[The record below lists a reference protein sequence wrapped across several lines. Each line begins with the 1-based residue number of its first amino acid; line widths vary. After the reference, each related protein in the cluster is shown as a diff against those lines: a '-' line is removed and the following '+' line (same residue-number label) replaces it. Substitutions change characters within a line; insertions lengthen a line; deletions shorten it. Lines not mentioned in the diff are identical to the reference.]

1 VGVDYSKTIQ
11 RHQKT
16 QALSVTG
23 TLAMFTAIFLHDSLE
38 LFLTGRD
45 YAFKNLKG
53 VNPNVEVGKNH
64 KKKKKKKREKKRGFI
79 R

>member
-1 VGVDYSKTIQ
+1 MISTRKMSGSRLFKNNTKAS
-11 RHQKT
+11 KT

-45 YAFKNLKG
+45 
-53 VNPNVEVGKNH
+53 
-64 KKKKKKKREKKRGFI
+64 
-79 R
+79 